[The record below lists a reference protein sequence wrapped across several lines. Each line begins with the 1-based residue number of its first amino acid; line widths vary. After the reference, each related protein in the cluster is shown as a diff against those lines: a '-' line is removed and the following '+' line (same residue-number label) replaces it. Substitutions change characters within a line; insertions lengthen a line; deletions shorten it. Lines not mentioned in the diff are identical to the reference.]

1 MTTSSLCL
9 LCALAAGPPVGVG
22 SVYVPLDPDQ
32 VLVRAQSPEVHSTL
46 PWGGSALGE
55 ASPWVSP
62 AASARLAQQPYY
74 SDPFLEPNG
83 VSPDGTP
90 QGTGPYGT
98 PPIYDR
104 FGGPMSISGLN
115 GPQPFR
121 YGWKPRLDAGY
132 LPGENVSRGQ
142 GEFAIFELDTEFRNT
157 VPVSDG
163 SAFSVAP
170 QVGLRTWESP
180 TLVGFGDLP
189 NVVYHLGSDF
199 EYSTSASGPWSY
211 SLGFTPS
218 INTDFE
224 SSLGSDAFN
233 FDARALLFYRQSM
246 QWMYVLGV
254 GYLDRVHNYVL
265 PYVGAV
271 WTPTDRTELRLMFPE
286 SRISHYIGNYFSD
299 DKWVYASAGFHVESY
314 QIEIDYPGFS
324 RDEQIELRDWRA
336 VIGLRSENDYIS
348 TFIEGGIVFDRQ
360 VDFRHGTSDFE
371 IDSGLILRGGLRF

>member
-1 MTTSSLCL
+1 
-9 LCALAAGPPVGVG
+9 
-22 SVYVPLDPDQ
+22 LDPDQ
-32 VLVRAQSPEVHSTL
+32 ILIRAQSPEVYSTR
-46 PWGGSALGE
+46 PWSGSSLGE

-62 AASARLAQQPYY
+62 AASSRLAQQPYY

-83 VSPDGTP
+83 ISPGV
-90 QGTGPYGT
+90 GPYGA
-98 PPIYDR
+98 PPIDDR
-104 FGGPMSISGLN
+104 FGGPMSIAGIN
-115 GPQPFR
+115 GPQPYR

-132 LPGENVSRGQ
+132 LPAEDVSRGD
-142 GEFAIFELDTEFRNT
+142 GEFGIFELDTEFRNT

-163 SAFSVAP
+163 SAFSFAP
-170 QVGLRTWESP
+170 QLGLRSWDGPLLE
-180 TLVGFGDLP
+180 GGGRLP
-189 NVVYHLGSDF
+189 NAVYRLGTDL

-224 SSLGSDAFN
+224 SSLDSDAFN

-254 GYLDRVHNYVL
+254 GYLDRVNDYVL

-314 QIEIDYPGFS
+314 QVEIDYPGFS
-324 RDEQIELRDWRA
+324 RDEQIELSDWRA

-348 TFIEGGIVFDRQ
+348 TFIEGGVVFDRE
-360 VDFRHGTSDFE
+360 VEFRHGTQDFD
-371 IDSGLILRGGLRF
+371 IDSGFILRGGLRF